1 MCLQTKIETGNW
13 KLCVDIFTIY
23 MLDGEHSLYMIFNQE
38 LNKTG
43 GENDDEKT
51 KWKTMKQF
59 YNSLLLL
66 QGEND
71 NSIHSFRSA

>member
-1 MCLQTKIETGNW
+1 
-13 KLCVDIFTIY
+13 
-23 MLDGEHSLYMIFNQE
+23 MLDGEHSLYMIFNQN

-43 GENDDEKT
+43 GANDEEKKT

-59 YNSLLLL
+59 YNSLFLL

-71 NSIHSFRSA
+71 DSIA